1 MRDIAHGFI
10 FKIKRG
16 NGINA
21 QVLLSSAVVADR
33 SAEAWGA
40 ANEAEGVL
48 KNMLII
54 STLYNCSLL
63 LPEKVVLV

>member
-21 QVLLSSAVVADR
+21 QVSLSAVVADR
-33 SAEAWGA
+33 SAVGGA

-48 KNMLII
+48 KNMLIHADNFY
-54 STLYNCSLL
+54 TL
-63 LPEKVVLV
+63 

>member
-1 MRDIAHGFI
+1 MHGFI

-16 NGINA
+16 NGTNA
-21 QVLLSSAVVADR
+21 QVSLSSAVVADR

-48 KNMLII
+48 KKP
-54 STLYNCSLL
+54 TLYNCSLL
-63 LPEKVVLV
+63 LPEN

>member
-21 QVLLSSAVVADR
+21 QVSLSAVVADS

-48 KNMLII
+48 KNMLIHADNFY
-54 STLYNCSLL
+54 TL
-63 LPEKVVLV
+63 

>member
-21 QVLLSSAVVADR
+21 QVSLSAVVADR

-48 KNMLII
+48 KNMLMIHADNFY
-54 STLYNCSLL
+54 TL
-63 LPEKVVLV
+63 

>member
-1 MRDIAHGFI
+1 MHGFI

-16 NGINA
+16 NGTNA
-21 QVLLSSAVVADR
+21 QVSLSSAVVADR

-48 KNMLII
+48 KKHAD
-54 STLYNCSLL
+54 TC
-63 LPEKVVLV
+63 